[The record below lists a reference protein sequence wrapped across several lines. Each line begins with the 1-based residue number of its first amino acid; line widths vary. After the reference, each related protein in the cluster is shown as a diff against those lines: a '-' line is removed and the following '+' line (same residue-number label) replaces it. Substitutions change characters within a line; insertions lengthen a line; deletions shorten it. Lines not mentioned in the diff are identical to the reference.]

1 LASLKPE
8 STYSANEHYDDDYN
22 GDDDS
27 EHSVLEE
34 WTQLYAE

>member
-8 STYSANEHYDDDYN
+8 SAYSANEHYDDDYN

-27 EHSVLEE
+27 EHCVLEE
-34 WTQLYAE
+34 QKQLYAA